1 MSDLISRQ
9 AVEDA
14 MYDYTRSHDA
24 NYSHIIQY
32 IDQIPSVENKGEW
45 KSEDERVPLEESLLC
60 WCSECNKASFEQ
72 TNFCPNCGADMR
84 GVSNEISH

>member
-9 AVEDA
+9 EVLGLIDHLDVDFANSFDPHTLNE
-14 MYDYTRSHDA
+14 MYRCVKEM
-24 NYSHIIQY
+24 
-32 IDQIPSVENKGEW
+32 PSVENKGEW
-45 KSEDERVPLEESLLC
+45 KSADKRVPLEESLLC

-84 GVSNEISH
+84 GE